1 MFNLKKGGVMPNF
14 NGTGPEGKGSRT
26 GRGLGKCKPSDSGK
40 SNKNEN
46 ENISRFG
53 RRLRFWNRQENI
65 GGGRGQGRRNR
76 FRGDE
81 DC

>member
-26 GRGLGKCKPSDSGK
+26 GRGLGKCKPSGTDK

-46 ENISRFG
+46 ENITRFG
-53 RRLRFWNRQENI
+53 RRLRFLESARKH
-65 GGGRGQGRRNR
+65 GRRR
-76 FRGDE
+76 SRTRTRKSK
-81 DC
+81 